1 MKAAL
6 QRLRA
11 ALDRVALYLPLLV
24 MGLLALGSWS
34 LVRSVPNLLSTP
46 ATSAV
51 RNTPDYALGRFTV
64 QAFDAEG
71 RLMRELSGERA
82 RHYPANDELHIDQVR
97 IRGTSATGVRVQA
110 SALSGVAPG
119 NGSTIA
125 LSGQVLAVREADR
138 HAVRTELKGERLLAR
153 LDEDRLLANSPVLI
167 LRGPDRFAA
176 DRMDFNSRTG
186 QYDLDGRVRVTLS
199 P

>member
-11 ALDRVALYLPLLV
+11 ALDRVALYLPMLV

-64 QAFDAEG
+64 QAFDAE
-71 RLMRELSGERA
+71 
-82 RHYPANDELHIDQVR
+82 
-97 IRGTSATGVRVQA
+97 
-110 SALSGVAPG
+110 
-119 NGSTIA
+119 
-125 LSGQVLAVREADR
+125 
-138 HAVRTELKGERLLAR
+138 
-153 LDEDRLLANSPVLI
+153 
-167 LRGPDRFAA
+167 
-176 DRMDFNSRTG
+176 
-186 QYDLDGRVRVTLS
+186 
-199 P
+199 

>member
-1 MKAAL
+1 MSAGL

-11 ALDRVALYLPLLV
+11 ALDRLALYLPLLV

-34 LVRSVPNLLSTP
+34 LVRSVPNLLSPP
-46 ATSAV
+46 ASSAV

-64 QAFDAEG
+64 QAFDGEG

-82 RHYPANDELHIDQVR
+82 RHYPVNDELHIDQVR

-110 SALSGVAPG
+110 SALTGVAPG
-119 NGSTIA
+119 HGASITLA
-125 LSGQVLAVREADR
+125 GQVVAVREADR
-138 HAVRTELKGERLLAR
+138 QAVRTELHGERLLAR
-153 LDEDRLLANSPVLI
+153 LDEERLWSDRRVQI
-167 LRGPDRFAA
+167 LRGKDRFAA
-176 DRMDFNSRTG
+176 NRMDFNSRTG
-186 QYDLDGRVRVTLS
+186 HYDLDGRVQVTLA

>member
-1 MKAAL
+1 MNAAL
-6 QRLRA
+6 LRLRA

-34 LVRSVPNLLSTP
+34 LVRSVPSLLSPP
-46 ATSAV
+46 ASSVV

-64 QAFDAEG
+64 QAFDGEG
-71 RLMRELSGERA
+71 RLMRELSGESA

-110 SALSGVAPG
+110 SALTGVAPG
-119 NGSTIA
+119 NGASISLA
-125 LSGQVLAVREADR
+125 GQVVAVREADR
-138 HAVRTELKGERLLAR
+138 HAVRTELQGERLLAR
-153 LDEDRLLANSPVLI
+153 LDEDRLLSDSPVQI
-167 LRGPDRFAA
+167 LRGADRFAA

-186 QYDLDGRVRVTLS
+186 RYELEGRVRASLA